1 MSIKKTLLQICNLH
15 KIYGT
20 LHALKGVSLS
30 IYEGEIISL
39 LGVNGA
45 GKTTLSSIIATLHP
59 PTEGDILYN
68 NQSIYENVPEYR
80 RVIGYCQQRPNLNP
94 LLTLK
99 DNLIH
104 AGTYYGMSK
113 EAIAKRLKELDDK
126 LGINEYINAYPPTL
140 SGGWRQ
146 RYMIARTL
154 MHSPKLIIL
163 DEPTVA
169 LDPDIRHQLWYYIK
183 HIRDEGISVLLTTHY
198 LDEAEALSD
207 RVCVLY
213 KGEVKLIDTP
223 QNLMTSFN
231 MGRLEDV
238 FLQLTKESKEG

>member
-68 NQSIYENVPEYR
+68 NQSI
-80 RVIGYCQQRPNLNP
+80 LNP